1 MDEIAEIYSDY
12 LIASFGLTT
21 ATGLSKLLDG
31 EISHDKIT
39 RFLSSQIKTSKD
51 LWQIAKPVV
60 REVERSDACL
70 ILDDSI
76 EEKPYTDENDII
88 CWHFDHSKGVNVKG
102 INFLSC
108 LYQAGDIS
116 IPIGFEL
123 VKKTEVYIDPKDNK
137 QKRRSPISKNEM
149 AREQIAAAIKNKVKF
164 RFVLFDL
171 WFSSV
176 ENMRFILKH
185 KKHFIC
191 PLKSN
196 RKIALS
202 LADKLQGQWHKLENL
217 EVQLNTTRLIYLEG
231 LATPVL
237 LLKQVFTNENGK
249 TAVQYLIS
257 SDLKLSTEDITTGY
271 KKRWRVEEYHK
282 SLKQNVSLEK
292 SPTQTETTQTNHFF
306 AALCGYIKLE
316 RLKIKTKEN
325 HFALKS
331 KLYLKALM
339 SGFQTLRNL
348 NQSHLSA

>member
-1 MDEIAEIYSDY
+1 MSKICGLFS
-12 LIASFGLTT
+12 LI
-21 ATGLSKLLDG
+21 KN
-31 EISHDKIT
+31 ISSV
-39 RFLSSQIKTSKD
+39 LSSQIGKLHF
-51 LWQIAKPVV
+51 LW
-60 REVERSDACL
+60 R
-70 ILDDSI
+70 
-76 EEKPYTDENDII
+76 
-88 CWHFDHSKGVNVKG
+88 
-102 INFLSC
+102 INFKGS
-108 LYQAGDIS
+108 GTNW
-116 IPIGFEL
+116 
-123 VKKTEVYIDPKDNK
+123 KT
-137 QKRRSPISKNEM
+137 
-149 AREQIAAAIKNKVKF
+149 
-164 RFVLFDL
+164 
-171 WFSSV
+171 W
-176 ENMRFILKH
+176 
-185 KKHFIC
+185 
-191 PLKSN
+191 KSN
-196 RKIALS
+196 ASTK
-202 LADKLQGQWHKLENL
+202 
-217 EVQLNTTRLIYLEG
+217 RLIYLEG

-292 SPTQTETTQTNHFF
+292 SPTQTETTQTKHFF

>member
-1 MDEIAEIYSDY
+1 MP
-12 LIASFGLTT
+12 
-21 ATGLSKLLDG
+21 SK
-31 EISHDKIT
+31 T
-39 RFLSSQIKTSKD
+39 R
-51 LWQIAKPVV
+51 
-60 REVERSDACL
+60 
-70 ILDDSI
+70 
-76 EEKPYTDENDII
+76 
-88 CWHFDHSKGVNVKG
+88 
-102 INFLSC
+102 
-108 LYQAGDIS
+108 
-116 IPIGFEL
+116 
-123 VKKTEVYIDPKDNK
+123 
-137 QKRRSPISKNEM
+137 
-149 AREQIAAAIKNKVKF
+149 VKF
-164 RFVLFDL
+164 RFVLFDV

-185 KKHFIC
+185 KKHFSC

-202 LADKLQGQWHKLENL
+202 LADKLAGRWHKLENL
-217 EVQLNTTRLIYLEG
+217 EIEVNTIRPIYLEG

-237 LLKQVFTNENGK
+237 LVKQVFTNENGK

-257 SDLKLSTEDITTGY
+257 SDTKLSNMDIITSY

-339 SGFQTLRNL
+339 TGFQTLRNL
-348 NQSHLSA
+348 NQSYLSA